1 MSEEFVK
8 NALRIIGEEIE
19 NMDDLCL
26 LIYFAILQKNEEKV
40 SKCFQKVLSL
50 KDDYDIAEI
59 VNILLDTGRPE
70 LARRATEVMLNDREK
85 LECLQKIASATKDG
99 QDFQKLIDFIDTM
112 MTNDIDRDRAYNDMT
127 ERLANADK
135 FVWAR
140 ILNKKYSGYQAR
152 TIIKAALKVKNY
164 DEAIKVAF
172 DENES
177 DCLIDI
183 IMNLVRNDQLDI
195 ACRTAELI
203 ETKMT
208 YRKHYYAALAFTVIG
223 FNTERKEYLSKAH
236 EASLNDIKSSKEE
249 DAEIGEYNF
258 EMLAIIGILIE
269 DTQAIKTVVQ
279 GASKLKWERR
289 KILQTV
295 LSKLNKSTKGDKTT
309 AK

>member
-1 MSEEFVK
+1 MNEEFVK
-8 NALRIIGEEIE
+8 NALGIIGEEIE

-26 LIYFAILQKNEEKV
+26 LIYVAILQKNEEKV
-40 SKCFQKVLSL
+40 SRYFQKVLNL

-59 VNILLDTGRPE
+59 INILLNTSRPE
-70 LARRATEVMLNDREK
+70 LARRATEVMLNDSK
-85 LECLQKIASATKDG
+85 KFECLQKIASATKDG

-112 MTNDIDRDRAYNDMT
+112 MTNGIDRERSYNDAT
-127 ERLANADK
+127 ERLANAGK

-140 ILNKKYSGYQAR
+140 LLNKKYSGYQAK
-152 TIIKAALKVKNY
+152 TIIKAALKAKNY
-164 DEAIKVAF
+164 DEAIKTAF
-172 DENES
+172 DENEG

-183 IMNLVRNDQLDI
+183 IMNLIRNNQLDI

-203 ETKMT
+203 ETKIT

-236 EASLNDIKSSKEE
+236 EASLNDIKSSEE
-249 DAEIGEYNF
+249 GVEIGEYNF

-279 GASKLKWERR
+279 GALKLKWERR
-289 KILQTV
+289 KILQV
-295 LSKLNKSTKGDKTT
+295 ILSELNKSTKKDKAT
-309 AK
+309 AR